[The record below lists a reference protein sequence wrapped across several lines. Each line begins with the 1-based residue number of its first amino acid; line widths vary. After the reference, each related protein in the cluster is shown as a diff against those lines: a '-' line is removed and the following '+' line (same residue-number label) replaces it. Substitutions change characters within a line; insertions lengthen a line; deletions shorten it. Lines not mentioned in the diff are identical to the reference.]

1 MKKLLLAALILIV
14 PVLGLADN
22 HGTAIVEMWK
32 CELKEGVKAEDVEA
46 TNKKW
51 LAMTRKAAGS
61 DEVNSYML
69 TTIVGDQTR
78 FLFADIFPN
87 MATWG
92 AAKDAESEE
101 SDAIEA
107 TFNEMM
113 ECTDNRLYKS
123 KQQ

>member
-1 MKKLLLAALILIV
+1 MTKLLLAALIMII

-22 HGTAIVEMWK
+22 HETSIVEMWK

-78 FLFADIFPN
+78 FLFADIFPD
-87 MATWG
+87 MAAWG

-107 TFNEMM
+107 EFNEMM
-113 ECTDNRLYKS
+113 DCSDNRLYKS
-123 KQQ
+123 KRQ